1 MYVNTAYGDYPHY
14 LPDTKVDN
22 HKHRFTGWML
32 LSYKKPVTT
41 NSGVVTKEINVVDE
55 SDTGFMLEQIKDF
68 QINKINDEENPFLLG
83 F

>member
-1 MYVNTAYGDYPHY
+1 
-14 LPDTKVDN
+14 
-22 HKHRFTGWML
+22 ML

-68 QINKINDEENPFLLG
+68 QINKINDEEIQFLLG
-83 F
+83 FWSEQWFYLCWNGFEK